1 MPYSGHLSDSF
12 RSSGCNQERV
22 FLMAWALLV
31 IGYGLILAVITKDII
46 KARKVYRFQYV
57 SLGRWTVRQ
66 PNGRF
71 MRNLANVWD
80 IATLGSKL

>member
-1 MPYSGHLSDSF
+1 MG
-12 RSSGCNQERV
+12 
-22 FLMAWALLV
+22 WILLV
-31 IGYGLILAVITKDII
+31 IGYGLIAAILAKDIA

-80 IATLGSKL
+80 IANLGSKL

>member
-1 MPYSGHLSDSF
+1 M
-12 RSSGCNQERV
+12 NMV
-22 FLMAWALLV
+22 ALLML
-31 IGYGLILAVITKDII
+31 IGYGLIVLTVVKDIM

-71 MRNLANVWD
+71 AANLANVWD
-80 IATLGSKL
+80 IAKLGSNL

>member
-1 MPYSGHLSDSF
+1 MD
-12 RSSGCNQERV
+12 
-22 FLMAWALLV
+22 WLLV
-31 IGYGLILAVITKDII
+31 VLFGYGLILWVILKDIQ
-46 KARKVYRFQYV
+46 KARKVYKLNYV

>member
-1 MPYSGHLSDSF
+1 MMIASL
-12 RSSGCNQERV
+12 
-22 FLMAWALLV
+22 LLV
-31 IGYGLILAVITKDII
+31 IGYGLIVLTLWKDIR

-71 MRNLANVWD
+71 MRNLANIFD

>member
-1 MPYSGHLSDSF
+1 MTMSIAVLI
-12 RSSGCNQERV
+12 
-22 FLMAWALLV
+22 A
-31 IGYGLILAVITKDII
+31 IGYGLIAYVLVKGID
-46 KARKVYRFQYV
+46 KARKVYKFKYV
-57 SLGRWTVRQ
+57 RLGRWTVRQ

>member
-1 MPYSGHLSDSF
+1 MSLYILMILSYMF
-12 RSSGCNQERV
+12 IV
-22 FLMAWALLV
+22 YLFL
-31 IGYGLILAVITKDII
+31 KDIH
-46 KARKVYRFQYV
+46 KARKHYKFNYV

-71 MRNLANVWD
+71 TKNLANIWD